1 MTQDERRMY
10 LIQKL
15 LSERKGYS
23 NIKIPDDTDAK
34 KTLLRSLMNVRM
46 AMDTDDE
53 LLAVQDEYLREE
65 IVNKGIVTIQNM
77 DEVLDDIYIWRG
89 DITRVKADAIV
100 NAANSGMTGCYVPN
114 HNCIDN
120 CIHTYAGMELRNYCA
135 DMIRRQGH
143 EEATGEA
150 KITSAYNLPCNYI
163 IHTVGPI
170 VQGRLKSEHEELL
183 KKCYESCLLL
193 AQDNHINSIAFCCIS
208 TGVFGFPNERASK
221 IAVNTVMKYKRRT
234 KSKMKVIFNVF
245 KEEDEKLYRREFERQ
260 ITR

>member
-1 MTQDERRMY
+1 MY
-10 LIQKL
+10 LIQRL
-15 LSERKGYS
+15 LNEKKEYS
-23 NIKIPDDTDAK
+23 NIKIPDSIDAK

-53 LLAVQDEYLREE
+53 LLEVQDEYLREE
-65 IVNKGIVTIQNM
+65 IVNKGIVTLQNM
-77 DEVLDDIYIWRG
+77 EEVLNDIYIWRG
-89 DITRVKADAIV
+89 DITRIKADAIV

-120 CIHTYAGMELRNYCA
+120 CIHTYAGMELRSYCA
-135 DMIRRQGH
+135 DMMRRQGH

-150 KITSAYNLPCNYI
+150 RITPAYNLPCNYI

-170 VQGRLKSEHEELL
+170 VQGRLKNEHEELL

-193 AQDNHINSIAFCCIS
+193 AQDNDINSIAFCCIS
-208 TGVFGFPNERASK
+208 TGVFGFPNDRASK
-221 IAVNTVMKYKRRT
+221 IAVNTVMEYKRRT

-245 KEEDEKLYRREFERQ
+245 KEEDEELYRREFERQ